1 MSRFEKESTLFP
13 DGIVAVMLPRKAAQ
27 FSSPEA
33 HVNKGVPSLFVAV
46 LAGVGMGLF
55 LSRALTQITST
66 TAPVIPPPSFRPTN
80 RGERLSRF
88 LDAERN

>member
-1 MSRFEKESTLFP
+1 
-13 DGIVAVMLPRKAAQ
+13 MLPHKAAH

-55 LSRALTQITST
+55 LGRALTQITST
-66 TAPVIPPPSFRPTN
+66 PAPVVPRPSFRPTK
-80 RGERLSRF
+80 RGERLYRF
-88 LDAERN
+88 LHAERN